1 MFRIQLFFSD
11 ISEIIGSDG
20 LSVVLLVD
28 ANRQRTLTV
37 VCDKAMTAQI
47 ALRVNRIPA
56 KETFLPEVLWEM
68 IKSTGQTVKD
78 FEMLIY
84 DVRDGQY
91 MVTLLNRQTATLRQI
106 RMSDAILLN
115 HISHIP
121 IFIEKELFERQ
132 ASPIPNNKTGI
143 SIPINVIDT
152 EHLNREL
159 EKAISEENYRL
170 ASHLHEELKKRKK
183 K

>member
-1 MFRIQLFFSD
+1 MLRIQLFFNS

-28 ANRQRTLTV
+28 ASQQRTLTV
-37 VCDKAMTAQI
+37 VCDKAMTTQI
-47 ALRVNRIPA
+47 SMRINKMPGCN
-56 KETFLPEVLWEM
+56 TFLPEVLWEM
-68 IKSTGQTVKD
+68 MLSSGHDIKD
-78 FEMLIY
+78 FELQIY
-84 DVRDGQY
+84 DVKDGQY
-91 MVTLLNRQTATLRQI
+91 MVILLNKSTTLKHI

-115 HISHIP
+115 YFSHIP
-121 IFIEKELFERQ
+121 LYIERELFERQ
-132 ASPIPNNKTGI
+132 ASPIPTAQTGI
-143 SIPINVIDT
+143 SIPINTIDT
-152 EHLNREL
+152 DQLNREL